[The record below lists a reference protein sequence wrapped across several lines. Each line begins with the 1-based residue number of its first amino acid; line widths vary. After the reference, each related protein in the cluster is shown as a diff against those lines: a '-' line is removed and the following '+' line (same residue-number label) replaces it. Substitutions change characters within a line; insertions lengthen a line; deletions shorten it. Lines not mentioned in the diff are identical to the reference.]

1 MYKLKDEK
9 MGAIFNLDNPVW
21 NFMSKVADLII
32 LNILAIVCSVPI
44 VTIGTSWTAMYF
56 VTIRMV
62 RKEESYIV
70 KDFFRSFKENFKQS
84 TIIWLIALAAI
95 AIFAGDVMIYRMI
108 PEQIPQV
115 LMIAVLILAYLVLGT
130 IIYVFPLLSR
140 FHNTTKG
147 TIKNAF
153 LVSIVNVPYTLVF
166 VVLLVIPII
175 IAFFVIEAAPFILLF
190 GFSLPAYIA
199 SIFWVRIFKKFEPK
213 EETVQEAEGAEEMPL
228 E

>member
-1 MYKLKDEK
+1 

-21 NFMSKVADLII
+21 NFMSKVADLVI
-32 LNILAIVCSVPI
+32 LNVLAIICSIPI
-44 VTIGTSWTAMYF
+44 VTIGASWTAMYF

-62 RKEESYIV
+62 RKEESYII

-95 AIFAGDVMIYRMI
+95 AVFVGDVMIYRMI

-153 LVSIVNVPYTLVF
+153 LVSLVNVPYTFVF
-166 VVLLVIPII
+166 AVLLIIPIL
-175 IAFFVIEAAPFILLF
+175 IAVFVIEAAPFILMF

-213 EETVQEAEGAEEMPL
+213 EEVVEGAKESAEMPL

>member
-1 MYKLKDEK
+1 

-21 NFMSKVADLII
+21 NFMSKVADLIL
-32 LNILAIVCSVPI
+32 LNILAIICSIPV
-44 VTIGTSWTAMYF
+44 VTIGASWTAMYF

-84 TIIWLIALAAI
+84 TIIWLIALVAI
-95 AIFAGDVMIYRMI
+95 AIFVGDVIIYRMI
-108 PEQIPQV
+108 PEQIPQA
-115 LMIAVLILAYLVLGT
+115 LMIAVLVLAYLVLGT

-140 FHNTTKG
+140 FHNTIKG

-153 LVSIVNVPYTLVF
+153 LVSLVNVPYTLVF
-166 VVLLVIPII
+166 AVLLVIPFL
-175 IAFFVIEAAPFILLF
+175 IAFFVIEAAPFIIMF

-199 SIFWVRIFKKFEPK
+199 SIFWVRILRKFEPK
-213 EETVQEAEGAEEMPL
+213 EEAAPEDEKAEEEPL

>member
-1 MYKLKDEK
+1 

-32 LNILAIVCSVPI
+32 LNVLAIICSIPI
-44 VTIGTSWTAMYF
+44 VTIGASWTAMYF

-84 TIIWLIALAAI
+84 TIIWLIALVAI
-95 AIFAGDVMIYRMI
+95 AIFVGDVMIYRMI
-108 PEQIPQV
+108 PEQIPQA

-140 FHNTTKG
+140 FHNTIKG

-153 LVSIVNVPYTLVF
+153 LVSLVNVPYTLVF
-166 VVLLVIPII
+166 AILLIIPII